1 MSLTI
6 TFDDIIYRLQRSGGA
21 SVYWQEM
28 TSRIQRLTPP
38 DTVRHISGHRYS
50 RMLPVYAGSRI
61 FHSSHFRFAWNPK
74 AKNVSTVYDMTYELG
89 MIQGKGALPNII
101 ERRIS
106 YFTADALICI
116 SENTKKDLLAIY
128 PTLANRCPI
137 HVVHLG
143 CSLGNT
149 QLSTEATLPQ
159 LPAVIPRYVLYV
171 GGRGGYKNFGAA
183 LSGFQLSGLQHDGV
197 HLLCTGAPFNPAE
210 QEQIRALGLEGLV
223 HVVGNV
229 TSGQMIALYRSA
241 LCMVYPSKY
250 EGFGLPPIEA
260 MYFGCPVIAA
270 NSSSIP
276 EVVGDAAIS
285 VQPDDLQAIAQAM
298 QHMQDDPTRQAL
310 VDKGYQRAT
319 QFSWDISAQKH
330 LEIYQSLL

>member
-6 TFDDIIYRLQRSGGA
+6 TFDDIIYRLQSSGGA

-28 TSRIQRLTPP
+28 TSRIARLTPP
-38 DTVRHISGHRYS
+38 DTVHHIAGHRYS
-50 RMLPVYAGSRI
+50 RMLPVYSSSRI

-106 YFTADALICI
+106 YFTADALVCI

-128 PTLANRCPI
+128 PSLAKRCPI

-143 CSLGNT
+143 CSLGNN
-149 QLSTEATLPQ
+149 QLSTEATLPA
-159 LPAVIPRYVLYV
+159 LPASMGRYVLYV

-183 LSGFQLSGLQHDGV
+183 LSGFQLSGLWRSGV
-197 HLLCTGAPFNPAE
+197 HLLCTGAPFNAAE
-210 QEQIRALGLEGLV
+210 LDQIRALGLDGLV

-260 MYFGCPVIAA
+260 MYFGCPVIAT

-285 VQPDDLQAIAQAM
+285 VHPDDHASIAAAM
-298 QHMQDDPTRQAL
+298 QRMQESEVRQTL
-310 VDKGYQRAT
+310 IDKGYQRAKL
-319 QFSWDISAQKH
+319 FSWDISAQKH